1 MNTNLVSQWVQI
13 DASYWGHQ
21 RRDGIANMKERLRR
35 FMIGR
40 YGADELNK
48 FLIICGWALLL
59 MGFVLSGIDSTVT
72 VSLGSA
78 LVTISWAVLI
88 FSIFRTLS
96 KNTSRRAAENYK
108 YFTYKNKV
116 LRWWKGIK
124 ARWQDRKTHRYFRCP
139 QCKATVRVPRGKGTI
154 RITCPKCKNQFVK
167 KT

>member
-1 MNTNLVSQWVQI
+1 
-13 DASYWGHQ
+13 
-21 RRDGIANMKERLRR
+21 
-35 FMIGR
+35 MIGR